1 MKETS
6 TCGLWYCS
14 VSCCSAMSDWVKH
27 LISWSIWELLKSI
40 WLINPTKAYC
50 ALIRL
55 TSLETQVGR
64 YYIRG
69 RKIDSN
75 KVCWSAPHTSLT
87 PAHSRLERKPTV
99 RPVQRSGPQT
109 QTQTKVKLMSQ
120 SESRAKVHSR
130 DLSLCLSACL
140 PACLPASLSLSLSLS
155 LSFSPCSLYPS
166 PTHSLSPGCASM
178 VYSWAAGW
186 RSLLCVWMQRQ
197 SQGQQSPSGAV
208 RGRHASTEST
218 LQCNKHQQIRKGWE
232 VTLLIPSSSSKVQWI
247 STWLPAYWAFNAFCE
262 GGWTLLVKH
271 CLSCGIELTSLIQQW
286 IVAGRA
292 SRD

>member
-140 PACLPASLSLSLSLS
+140 PACLPASLSLSLSLFLS
-155 LSFSPCSLYPS
+155 LSPSLS
-166 PTHSLSPGCASM
+166 HTHSLSLLS
-178 VYSWAAGW
+178 VSLSHTLSLSWVCKHGLFMGSRLEISIMRVDAETEP
-186 RSLLCVWMQRQ
+186 R
-197 SQGQQSPSGAV
+197 
-208 RGRHASTEST
+208 STESF
-218 LQCNKHQQIRKGWE
+218 W
-232 VTLLIPSSSSKVQWI
+232 
-247 STWLPAYWAFNAFCE
+247 
-262 GGWTLLVKH
+262 
-271 CLSCGIELTSLIQQW
+271 SC
-286 IVAGRA
+286 
-292 SRD
+292 SRETR